1 THTPFERRHHAS
13 GEFPGSERHGGDR
26 RSDWRLEVAT
36 SHLYWDPRFPDLKLL
51 QAFLLDQELSD
62 FTGGLILAGDLN
74 STPLLD
80 GRSSGEGVLSGVYQ
94 LLTQGDVEVLH
105 PHHPVQM
112 RPKVGILKGLQPQD
126 VPEFRISPYR
136 SAAVEARGAEAAT
149 NASADFVG
157 CLDYILYKGP
167 QLRLVGATWPDA
179 ATLPGGVLPSEEQ
192 PSDHLPLLAVF
203 ELGDEQGCLTYQ
215 TNSALSFTVPEIADL
230 HLEPSLFPA
239 ILGFFTYTVGKAEP
253 FEPFAGGAREVF
265 LLWGA
270 SLASGFSATPVGKV
284 VEMLQDMKSEGE
296 KAKKDEKVQFAA
308 YKQFC
313 ETTEAQKVRVIQDAK
328 DKVEVLTAQVEKG
341 ESDASKLAEEI
352 AEHTKD
358 LESASAEKEALVAA
372 RSKEREAFDSMLQDY
387 VESIEAIGRALKELK
402 ANTAK
407 NEEGALVQLSA
418 LKLPDKASRGLQV
431 LMADNFEDKLLSFL
445 GEETGSVA
453 TRQSGGIV
461 DMLEK
466 LEEKFMDERL
476 EIEKEETAKRHAHE
490 LLAQSL
496 TRKAE
501 EAGKEKQ
508 QKETL
513 KAKKL
518 QEKASAAG
526 DLSETEVLDGAEVPL
541 PSAGHS
547 GSELPG
553 EEQATLPEIKKA
565 YKDLSRRHHPDKSQD
580 PNATARFQRIAEAYQ
595 ELKDQERRLSVDD
608 WMARHVASSSSLELV
623 RIELNVVG
631 RLEPLMPALGS
642 GYHLFRS
649 PTCGVVLIVAPAGAS
664 LEAGRQRLRECI
676 DELTGL
682 RAPPGGLIFIVPS
695 NRLDVVPRMV
705 LALPQLL
712 WQFGAS
718 ISQVAH
724 DRIVARGPATA
735 LPAAVQQLQWW
746 MDFYGL
752 VQLPDGQQL
761 DAWQYAH
768 ACELHHIQGLAPMN
782 REPDAAESRSMM
794 EHVLQL
800 STPAQLTL
808 VELAVRC
815 LQSNLQFTTALARS
829 VSSGAVY
836 AEYSEKSG
844 DVLARARL
852 ACAFASLASSSTS
865 IARAVV
871 NHRIAND
878 AQVQTMMR
886 LGPFLDSADGL
897 FLRSRGFI
905 AAKDAVP
912 SDGQWHQWE
921 ELLRPKGSL
930 AMFWQHLCKV
940 LPSSVILPVE
950 WHEVP
955 EVMTLSLKHCLGS
968 TFEVDTH
975 KGLRKVSMTTMPG
988 DPVAGDP
995 SVGPVRLV
1003 EEVEDQIFELKL
1015 PQGDSASLDL
1025 VQRKH
1030 RSGLGDQLDRTWYEQ
1045 HRHSFELVESES
1057 VPRVRLT
1064 PSARERAELRSLER
1078 EREKLR
1084 MQERRVAE
1092 AVLAEL
1098 SPRLQDLPRSCEGKE
1113 LAALLIAL
1121 QHRASR
1127 CDTQKTAASSSE
1139 AEALQLPG
1147 ALPVIV
1153 KRLMERAHERRTT
1166 GGGKHVLA
1174 AELLEELHPFNAAQV
1189 TGAIVS
1195 LHSPT
1200 SPLENQAL
1208 VMLMQAAACDMHE
1221 AFDGPVKSGGA
1232 CWAPLQVVRDSVLS
1246 AGRRP
1251 FLDVFQ
1257 ERKTAQDKL
1266 LVASAAL
1273 RVSIELFDKKKA
1285 CPVCLSPG
1293 YSSFEPFAGLCA
1305 ALANLYK
1312 LVSPFI
1318 EEHIELVTEAFEK
1331 LAAAC
1336 EHLALGDAAREP
1348 SGLARL
1354 ADAFA
1359 TLTFSR
1365 AVSPSQRFVAAAQRG
1380 LAQVSKVLVAT
1391 DMREANGWNLLN
1403 LATIAACYASGASR
1417 SAVAATRTDEEL
1429 FTKLAAAA
1437 NLSSEKLKREVVL
1450 KMISSFYQAGF
1461 LKKLEQ
1467 FLKGLAAKSW
1477 FQENVADSEE
1487 KDIPSLVA
1495 SMMCAASLAEVE
1507 KRLPKDRPDELLT
1520 STMVS
1525 IVKELGESTN
1535 IKAVQLTST
1544 VLKMLV
1550 AAKGSGAELEKA
1562 LCDAS
1567 ASSLRR
1573 AWCTRSQL
1581 ESLPRATAGWPDLI
1595 RSLERLLSPF
1605 TGAQIRVPRMEAA
1618 CAGRFMEALQKT
1630 VLQSEKHDS
1639 HVLKHILT
1647 AGLLFSPEAFASMP
1661 SLVETLAICLK
1672 HLVSDC
1678 LEAERMKALVQK
1690 MMPSE
1695 SSSSPSELQSW
1706 TELLEGIIMD
1716 GKICKQWDEVEMMI
1730 AGSGKERL
1738 QLREIQDALG
1748 QSWLSILLAR
1758 SQKLSWMGGR
1768 AIRAHPARVRAA
1780 LRELGLKMEKAGIP
1794 MAKVTSLQ
1802 PEEEPPVPQVQGPKP
1817 RSRSRST
1824 KDGVITVS
1832 NCSDPRLG
1840 LTLEG
1845 QYARDGTNHNKAV
1858 YRRIEADPKGSHL
1871 PIKLYYWDDRDG
1883 KENQGW
1889 WFGPTVGG
1897 EEVWLHNP
1905 RALHFP
1911 PADGWDFSLKV
1922 ALNHRAPAAPKGKA
1936 KAKATAPPAAA
1947 SSAAP
1952 STVDPP
1958 AKAAKKARL
1967 SEESEEDGFPELTR
1981 WLRSLAPSN
1990 PHQLMKY
1997 YSALVTHFEGDLQQI
2012 AAAKIGDAERD
2023 GVKRVEPAF
2032 WEAIGCTKAG
2042 DKLRLA
2048 KGIAQLPD

>member
-1 THTPFERRHHAS
+1 MSVMKF
-13 GEFPGSERHGGDR
+13 
-26 RSDWRLEVAT
+26 
-36 SHLYWDPRFPDLKLL
+36 
-51 QAFLLDQELSD
+51 
-62 FTGGLILAGDLN
+62 
-74 STPLLD
+74 
-80 GRSSGEGVLSGVYQ
+80 
-94 LLTQGDVEVLH
+94 
-105 PHHPVQM
+105 
-112 RPKVGILKGLQPQD
+112 
-126 VPEFRISPYR
+126 
-136 SAAVEARGAEAAT
+136 
-149 NASADFVG
+149 
-157 CLDYILYKGP
+157 
-167 QLRLVGATWPDA
+167 
-179 ATLPGGVLPSEEQ
+179 
-192 PSDHLPLLAVF
+192 
-203 ELGDEQGCLTYQ
+203 
-215 TNSALSFTVPEIADL
+215 
-230 HLEPSLFPA
+230 
-239 ILGFFTYTVGKAEP
+239 
-253 FEPFAGGAREVF
+253 VF

-296 KAKKDEKVQFAA
+296 KEKKRIGPNGLTAKKDEKVQFAA

-431 LMADNFEDKLLSFL
+431 LMADNFEEIEADPQDKLLSFL

-476 EIEKEETAKRHAHE
+476 EIEKDACLDGVCEQQLAVEETAKRHAHE

-526 DLSETEVLDGAEVPL
+526 DLSETEAPFPTGPGGRHTSRSFDLISSNPLLPTSRWGPSSSCRFWMEPKCHYRVLGIQ
-541 PSAGHS
+541 
-547 GSELPG
+547 
-553 EEQATLPEIKKA
+553 EQATLPEIKKA

-724 DRIVARGPATA
+724 DRIV
-735 LPAAVQQLQWW
+735 
-746 MDFYGL
+746 
-752 VQLPDGQQL
+752 
-761 DAWQYAH
+761 
-768 ACELHHIQGLAPMN
+768 
-782 REPDAAESRSMM
+782 
-794 EHVLQL
+794 
-800 STPAQLTL
+800 
-808 VELAVRC
+808 
-815 LQSNLQFTTALARS
+815 
-829 VSSGAVY
+829 
-836 AEYSEKSG
+836 
-844 DVLARARL
+844 
-852 ACAFASLASSSTS
+852 
-865 IARAVV
+865 
-871 NHRIAND
+871 
-878 AQVQTMMR
+878 
-886 LGPFLDSADGL
+886 
-897 FLRSRGFI
+897 
-905 AAKDAVP
+905 
-912 SDGQWHQWE
+912 
-921 ELLRPKGSL
+921 
-930 AMFWQHLCKV
+930 

-955 EVMTLSLKHCLGS
+955 
-968 TFEVDTH
+968 
-975 KGLRKVSMTTMPG
+975 
-988 DPVAGDP
+988 
-995 SVGPVRLV
+995 
-1003 EEVEDQIFELKL
+1003 
-1015 PQGDSASLDL
+1015 
-1025 VQRKH
+1025 
-1030 RSGLGDQLDRTWYEQ
+1030 
-1045 HRHSFELVESES
+1045 
-1057 VPRVRLT
+1057 
-1064 PSARERAELRSLER
+1064 
-1078 EREKLR
+1078 
-1084 MQERRVAE
+1084 ERRVAE

-1391 DMREANGWNLLN
+1391 ESWTRPRSRVAS
-1403 LATIAACYASGASR
+1403 LASLAFERRARDR

-1477 FQENVADSEE
+1477 FQEN
-1487 KDIPSLVA
+1487 
-1495 SMMCAASLAEVE
+1495 
-1507 KRLPKDRPDELLT
+1507 
-1520 STMVS
+1520 
-1525 IVKELGESTN
+1525 
-1535 IKAVQLTST
+1535 
-1544 VLKMLV
+1544 
-1550 AAKGSGAELEKA
+1550 
-1562 LCDAS
+1562 
-1567 ASSLRR
+1567 
-1573 AWCTRSQL
+1573 
-1581 ESLPRATAGWPDLI
+1581 
-1595 RSLERLLSPF
+1595 
-1605 TGAQIRVPRMEAA
+1605 
-1618 CAGRFMEALQKT
+1618 
-1630 VLQSEKHDS
+1630 
-1639 HVLKHILT
+1639 
-1647 AGLLFSPEAFASMP
+1647 ASMP

-1716 GKICKQWDEVEMMI
+1716 GKICKQ
-1730 AGSGKERL
+1730 
-1738 QLREIQDALG
+1738 
-1748 QSWLSILLAR
+1748 

-2023 GVKRVEPAF
+2023 GVKRVEPAACAASAVGVAGLTVLIMTEPKSLLAERERANRHTKTELKCVMDRQLDATCTLCLLGGNHHCAVTVRLEMDF
-2032 WEAIGCTKAG
+2032 MRRRLSLRREASLAQEPGQAGLKTDEEYLAELTTTCKKKAG
-2042 DKLRLA
+2042 DFEDRQKLRDEELVAIGEAA
-2048 KGIAQLPD
+2048 KAISEITSSSLVQMKAKQASKSTVLAQLRSEVLSPVQVDVYTQVDVVYTPVDAFMR